1 MNKKSR
7 KESRKMDEQ
16 KNVSLYVRPIGYAA
30 LLFALLFFSGVMPVF
45 AKNYGEWVKAFDFS
59 SLLGSFGSIAKAGDF
74 RGAGGI
80 GAKDGFL
87 FGLTLIPAVMFA
99 LGVIEVVDY
108 LDGLKAAQKL
118 LNPLLRPMLG
128 IPGIT
133 GLALISSLQS
143 TDAGAGMTKGLQE
156 DKYITENEKTI
167 FMMFQFTADGTITN
181 MLGTG
186 AAIIVLVSP
195 VVPTIIMLSFAV
207 VFVLKIFAANMMRL
221 YVKKFGEE
229 N

>member
-1 MNKKSR
+1 M
-7 KESRKMDEQ
+7 EEQ
-16 KNVSLYVRPIGYAA
+16 KNAQLRVRPIGYVA
-30 LLFALLFFSGVMPVF
+30 LLFALLFFSGVMPVL
-45 AKNYGEWVKAFDFS
+45 AKNWGEWVKAFDFS
-59 SLLGSFGSIAKAGDF
+59 SLLGNFGSIAKAGDF
-74 RGAGGI
+74 RGAGGV

-87 FGLTLIPAVMFA
+87 FGLTLVPAVMFA
-99 LGVIEVVDY
+99 LGVIEVVDWM
-108 LDGLKAAQKL
+108 DGLKAAQKL
-118 LNPLLRPMLG
+118 LNPFLRSLMG
-128 IPGIT
+128 IPGIA

-156 DKYITENEKTI
+156 DKHITENEKTI
-167 FMMFQFTADGTITN
+167 FMMFQFTAGAPITN

-186 AAIIVLVSP
+186 AAVIVLVSP
-195 VVPTIIMLSFAV
+195 EVPTVIMLSFAV

>member
-1 MNKKSR
+1 
-7 KESRKMDEQ
+7 MDEQ
-16 KNVSLYVRPIGYAA
+16 HNTQLHVRPIGYVA
-30 LLFALLFFSGVMPVF
+30 LLFAILFFSGVMPVL
-45 AKNYGEWVKAFDFS
+45 AKNWGEWVKAFDFS
-59 SLLGSFGSIAKAGDF
+59 SLLGSFGGIAKAGDF
-74 RGAGGI
+74 RGVGGV

-99 LGVIEVVDY
+99 LGVIEVVDW

-118 LNPLLRPMLG
+118 LNPLLRPLLG
-128 IPGIT
+128 IPGIA

-143 TDAGAGMTKGLQE
+143 TDAGAAMTKGLQD

-186 AAIIVLVSP
+186 AAVIVLVSP

-207 VFVLKIFAANMMRL
+207 VFVLKIFAANVMRL

>member
-1 MNKKSR
+1 MN
-7 KESRKMDEQ
+7 EQ
-16 KNVSLYVRPIGYAA
+16 SNAQLYVRPVGYVA
-30 LLFALLFFSGVMPVF
+30 LIFAIVFFSGVGVVLAQSMGDW
-45 AKNYGEWVKAFDFS
+45 AKAFDFS
-59 SLLGSFGSIAKAGDF
+59 SLLGGFGKIAKAGDF
-74 RGAGGI
+74 RGVGGF

-87 FGLTLIPAVMFA
+87 FGLTLIPAVMLA
-99 LGVIEVVDY
+99 LGVIEVVDW

-118 LNPLLRPMLG
+118 LNPLLRPLLG
-128 IPGIT
+128 IPGIA

-143 TDAGAGMTKGLQE
+143 TDAGAAMTKGLKD

-186 AAIIVLVSP
+186 AAVIVLVSP
-195 VVPTIIMLSFAV
+195 VIPTIIMLSFAV
-207 VFVLKIFAANMMRL
+207 VFLLKIFAANMMRL